1 MADTGVKS
9 GVGCCVCFLEGFSS
23 RGSSEA
29 FKLQVAV
36 HAAFLEQVVSAFF
49 FFSEVRHRK
58 ESSSE
63 DTHISGVQSVLEGGA
78 QPFGSVAL
86 LHSNSFPPGHGWS
99 RNPPGKVGFIC
110 PSFVHLK
117 FASSPFYSLES
128 YSLWREGNAS
138 CDQFIPAS
146 LET

>member
-9 GVGCCVCFLEGFSS
+9 GLGCCVCFLEGFSS
-23 RGSSEA
+23 RGSGEA

-36 HAAFLEQVVSAFF
+36 HAAFLEQVVSAF

-86 LHSNSFPPGHGWS
+86 LHSKQLSPRPWMVTQSSRQGWVYL
-99 RNPPGKVGFIC
+99 P
-110 PSFVHLK
+110 
-117 FASSPFYSLES
+117 
-128 YSLWREGNAS
+128 
-138 CDQFIPAS
+138 
-146 LET
+146 